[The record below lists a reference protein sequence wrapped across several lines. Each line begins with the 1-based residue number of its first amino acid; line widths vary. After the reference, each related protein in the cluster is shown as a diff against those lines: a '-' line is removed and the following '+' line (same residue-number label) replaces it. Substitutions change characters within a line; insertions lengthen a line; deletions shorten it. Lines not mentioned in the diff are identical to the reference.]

1 MIVRM
6 LKKII
11 YCGQPHMNQFILTSF
26 PDVIEHAKEFEENCS
41 KISAIIYSNIPKKGN
56 ENMISIKGNN
66 LQLYNID
73 SMFQKEFRL
82 KTMGEWDFSLFN
94 QKLGNKVSY
103 GVVVGQVLSGK
114 TTIAKNL
121 AENGMVLIDMK

>member
-1 MIVRM
+1 
-6 LKKII
+6 
-11 YCGQPHMNQFILTSF
+11 MNQFILTSF